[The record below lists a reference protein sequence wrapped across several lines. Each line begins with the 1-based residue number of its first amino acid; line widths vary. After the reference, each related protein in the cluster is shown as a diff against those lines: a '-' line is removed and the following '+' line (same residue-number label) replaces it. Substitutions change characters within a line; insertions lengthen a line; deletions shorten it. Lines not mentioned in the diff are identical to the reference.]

1 MAAWLTTSWL
11 QLSGLKM
18 QITKEFLESE
28 IRDLETEAQ
37 KAQNFLVQAQGTIQA
52 YKMLLNRLDAPEQQD
67 GTDIT

>member
-1 MAAWLTTSWL
+1 
-11 QLSGLKM
+11 M

-37 KAQNFLVQAQGTIQA
+37 KAQTFLVQAQGTIQA

-67 GTDIT
+67 GTDTT